1 MSGARRLRVLA
12 LGGINERIGQLK
24 ALRRKSRKKQV
35 AYLTCPWCRRERGG
49 RVGSRAR
56 VSIMRTNSLLFHI
69 QPREKPRRPRRQ

>member
-35 AYLTCPWCRRERGG
+35 AYLTCP
-49 RVGSRAR
+49 
-56 VSIMRTNSLLFHI
+56 
-69 QPREKPRRPRRQ
+69 